1 MYAHP
6 FKICLYNVEG
16 WKSRSLEV
24 IGLIHSVESS
34 VCVFTEVGEQGDKF
48 KIPDYMTFYKAGFN
62 RSGGVCICVGKNL
75 KVSEVT
81 NSISN
86 TVVLDVY
93 GLSEPIRILGIYWAP
108 SQQRN
113 LNDLSK
119 FIINNTIVAGDFNA
133 ATADWGS
140 PKDDNRG
147 AQLKKWIEENNLVYI
162 KNTFNSSKR
171 SKRNIDHLFTNIRD
185 VTGET
190 KAFGTSDHWPIL
202 YLSNTISY
210 HKHFVFPKTNWTEY
224 EILLCMLQ
232 DFWISLQKLISLDDW
247 YRQYSN
253 FLGAAKNRVTI
264 WKSKEKFRPA
274 LP

>member
-48 KIPDYMTFYKAGFN
+48 KIPDYMTFYKVGFN
-62 RSGGVCICVGKNL
+62 RSGGVCICIGKNL

-81 NSISN
+81 SSISN

-140 PKDDNRG
+140 PEG
-147 AQLKKWIEENNLVYI
+147 
-162 KNTFNSSKR
+162 
-171 SKRNIDHLFTNIRD
+171 
-185 VTGET
+185 
-190 KAFGTSDHWPIL
+190 
-202 YLSNTISY
+202 
-210 HKHFVFPKTNWTEY
+210 
-224 EILLCMLQ
+224 
-232 DFWISLQKLISLDDW
+232 
-247 YRQYSN
+247 
-253 FLGAAKNRVTI
+253 
-264 WKSKEKFRPA
+264 
-274 LP
+274 